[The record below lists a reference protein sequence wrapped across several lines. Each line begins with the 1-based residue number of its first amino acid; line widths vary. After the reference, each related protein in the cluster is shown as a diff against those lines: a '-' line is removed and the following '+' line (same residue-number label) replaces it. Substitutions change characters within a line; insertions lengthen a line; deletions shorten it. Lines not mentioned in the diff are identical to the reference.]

1 MNDFLRNFIMK
12 TITEMIEK
20 NVAEWQ
26 VRQYALGWYSKS
38 LITEEDLA
46 TIEQKYAEKEVAE
59 STETKETTEVPDTN
73 VGSIEE
79 TTENVETVESEA
91 DNGIN

>member
-46 TIEQKYAEKEVAE
+46 TIEQKYAEKEVVE
-59 STETKETTEVPDTN
+59 STEAEET
-73 VGSIEE
+73 IEE
-79 TTENVETVESEA
+79 VQVTENVETVENTVESEA
-91 DNGIN
+91 NNGIN

>member
-59 STETKETTEVPDTN
+59 STETEETKEVTDTD

-79 TTENVETVESEA
+79 TTEEVQATKNVESVVE
-91 DNGIN
+91 

>member
-26 VRQYALGWYSKS
+26 VRQYALGWYSKQ

-46 TIEQKYAEKEVAE
+46 TIEQKYAEKEVTE
-59 STETKETTEVPDTN
+59 STETEETTEVTDTD

-79 TTENVETVESEA
+79 TTENVESVVE
-91 DNGIN
+91 

>member
-46 TIEQKYAEKEVAE
+46 TIEQKYAEKEVSE
-59 STETKETTEVPDTN
+59 STET
-73 VGSIEE
+73 EE
-79 TTENVETVESEA
+79 TTEEVQATEDVENVDNSVESEA